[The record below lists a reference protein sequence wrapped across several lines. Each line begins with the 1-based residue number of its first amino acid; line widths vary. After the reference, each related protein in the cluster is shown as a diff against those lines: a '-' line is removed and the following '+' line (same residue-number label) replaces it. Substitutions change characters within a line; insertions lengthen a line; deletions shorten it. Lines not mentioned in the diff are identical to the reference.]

1 MSHRL
6 VVVGAGYAGLLATKR
21 LDRLLR
27 RHDVTITLVNASDR
41 FVERVRLHQLAAG
54 QRSSGHPSL
63 RRQLG
68 GTSVRLVV
76 GRVTAIDAACR
87 AVTVDAPQAV
97 GAPPASIGYD
107 TLVYALGSGARL
119 DDVPGAPAHA
129 YAVADIEQA
138 ARLRDRISQKTTS
151 GATVVVVGAGLTGVE
166 TAAELA
172 ESCPTLRVRLLTG
185 ADDVGSGLMP
195 RARSH
200 LRYALDRLG
209 VSVHTKAVVTEVRE
223 DGLDTCD
230 GVPFAAETVVWAT
243 GFRVPELAH
252 ASGFATGEDG
262 RMLVDATLRSI
273 SHPDVYAVGDAAAG
287 ISPSGAPGRMSC
299 QSALAMGRGVA
310 DVIAA
315 RLSGAESEPVRIG
328 YVFTNISLGRRDGI
342 IQFTRADDSPR
353 RFVLTGRAAAVF
365 KETVVRSTVRKPR
378 GGSVC
383 SG

>member
-1 MSHRL
+1 M
-6 VVVGAGYAGLLATKR
+6 VGAGYAGLLATKR

-54 QRSSGHPSL
+54 QGFSDHSSL
-63 RRQLG
+63 RRQLD

-76 GRVTAIDAACR
+76 GRVTAIDATR
-87 AVTVDAPQAV
+87 RIVAVDTPQAV
-97 GAPPASIGYD
+97 GAPPASIDYD

-129 YAVADIEQA
+129 YAVADLEQA
-138 ARLRDRISQKTTS
+138 TRLRHRISQMAV
-151 GATVVVVGAGLTGVE
+151 GGTVVVVGAGLTGLE
-166 TAAELA
+166 TATEVA
-172 ESCPTLRVRLLTG
+172 ESCPELRVRLLTS

-195 RARSH
+195 RARRH

-209 VSVHTKAVVTEVRE
+209 VAVHTKTAVAEVRE
-223 DGLDTCD
+223 AGLDTCD

-310 DVIAA
+310 DIIAA
-315 RLSGAESEPVRIG
+315 RLAGGEPEPVRIG